1 MKDSARDM
9 AFSSSCLLPQ
19 CYLLLSEGLSMV
31 RTEKYSHPEIM
42 SVQHTSGNH
51 IVAKHTFVQLSSTQ
65 LSNHYITANA
75 ETEQ

>member
-1 MKDSARDM
+1 
-9 AFSSSCLLPQ
+9 
-19 CYLLLSEGLSMV
+19 MV